1 MTLGTVGEINQ
12 LIEDSPDKF
21 VVISAT
27 MEEFVFQYEWIV
39 VVDPETSQAL
49 WKGQFY
55 VWEKEPH
62 FLDGNTDEEND

>member
-1 MTLGTVGEINQ
+1 
-12 LIEDSPDKF
+12 
-21 VVISAT
+21 

-39 VVDPETSQAL
+39 IVDPETSQAL

-62 FLDGNTDEEND
+62 FFDDNTEMEQD